1 MPPVRITRIL
11 TVTWD
16 CSGFG
21 FVTFEDHRD
30 AADAVD
36 KLRDFELRGRR
47 FRMDFDAGVTK
58 KQDAG

>member
-1 MPPVRITRIL
+1 
-11 TVTWD
+11 
-16 CSGFG
+16 
-21 FVTFEDHRD
+21 VTFEDHRD